1 MWNKENKSNQNINL
15 IKWTT
20 PEIVELEVLFTQSGY
35 SGSDDGVDVGTLS
48 G

>member
-20 PEIVELEVLFTQSGY
+20 PEIIELNLLHTEGEDA
-35 SGSDDGVDVGTLS
+35 GGDDGVGAGVLS